1 MRRYT
6 PSTGVSKLDD
16 YCGKPSRELLPRE
29 ALMSLNGAG
38 IFSHNRVEGQQHDP
52 FNENPEIWANSG
64 QGLGHRHRA
73 E

>member
-1 MRRYT
+1 
-6 PSTGVSKLDD
+6 
-16 YCGKPSRELLPRE
+16 
-29 ALMSLNGAG
+29 MSLNGAG